1 MEGWRV
7 DVEHESGVEGK
18 YGRME
23 GWGVD
28 VEHESGVE
36 VKDGRVGSRRRE

>member
-1 MEGWRV
+1 
-7 DVEHESGVEGK
+7 
-18 YGRME
+18 ME

-36 VKDGRVGSRRRE
+36 GKDGRVGSRRRARKWSRSEG

>member
-1 MEGWRV
+1 
-7 DVEHESGVEGK
+7 
-18 YGRME
+18 ME

-36 VKDGRVGSRRRE
+36 RKDGRVGRLKREYVR